1 MYDLIIIGSGPAG
14 LGAAIYAEQARL
26 NTLVIE
32 KAAMSGG
39 QILLTE
45 VVDNYPGIP
54 SIGGFELGQKLREHA
69 EQQGEHFVTYEI
81 TCVDF
86 GADHGYVVK
95 TLRGK
100 KQEYQTRALIVA
112 AGASHKKLGVPGED
126 AYIGRGVSYCAVC
139 DGAFYR
145 GLDAV
150 VVGGGNIAAEDAL
163 YLSRFC
169 RSVRLIHRRDAL
181 RASAILQE
189 QLKQTENIEILW
201 NTVVEEICGGSL
213 VESVKLRNRETGESR
228 VLPANGVFVAVGI
241 NANSEIFLPELHC
254 ESGFIAAAED
264 CVTNIPGVF
273 AAGDIRTKKL
283 RQVVTAVSDGA
294 SAVSSAE
301 EYLRTL

>member
-1 MYDLIIIGSGPAG
+1 MT
-14 LGAAIYAEQARL
+14 AR
-26 NTLVIE
+26 
-32 KAAMSGG
+32 
-39 QILLTE
+39 
-45 VVDNYPGIP
+45 
-54 SIGGFELGQKLREHA
+54 SI
-69 EQQGEHFVTYEI
+69 
-81 TCVDF
+81 
-86 GADHGYVVK
+86 
-95 TLRGK
+95 
-100 KQEYQTRALIVA
+100 
-112 AGASHKKLGVPGED
+112 
-126 AYIGRGVSYCAVC
+126 
-139 DGAFYR
+139 
-145 GLDAV
+145 AV

-169 RSVRLIHRRDAL
+169 RNVRLIHRRDAL

-228 VLPANGVFVAVGI
+228 VLPANGVF
-241 NANSEIFLPELHC
+241 
-254 ESGFIAAAED
+254 
-264 CVTNIPGVF
+264 

>member
-45 VVDNYPGIP
+45 AVDNYPGIP

-69 EQQGEHFVTYEI
+69 EQQGAHFVTDEI

-86 GADHGYVVK
+86 GADHGYAVK

-169 RSVRLIHRRDAL
+169 RSVRLIHRRDVL

-213 VESVKLRNRETGESR
+213 VESVKLRNRETG
-228 VLPANGVFVAVGI
+228 VFVAVGI

-254 ESGFIAAAED
+254 ESGFIAASED

-294 SAVSSAE
+294 CAVSSAE